1 MTARDRAKIRD
12 RFIRHL
18 AHKLL
23 GKDLTVDNMVDFTV
37 REVDRAVKAER
48 KKRGEENNARIWGK
62 P

>member
-48 KKRGEENNARIWGK
+48 KKRERELMGEEWTT
-62 P
+62 

>member
-1 MTARDRAKIRD
+1 MTASDRAKIRD

-48 KKRGEENNARIWGK
+48 KKRERELMGEEWTT
-62 P
+62 